1 MHRHSQRIPSF
12 TSFIAT
18 TLATAALLA
27 CASAQ
32 AENAAAGVLRDALAL
47 AASVPGTQ
55 TIDLAPVAGQRIE
68 LDAPLVINSNVIIE
82 GRGVTLDGQLK
93 GRVLQVNAG
102 VTATVRQLTVT
113 RGLLAGQGIAWNG
126 TWQSGSSLGAG
137 IHNAGQLTLDG
148 VQVLGNYATGGGA
161 GGGGVGGGG
170 GGGGSGVRVPDGAG
184 FLYGAGGN
192 GGLGNPGTGGAGD
205 VDSPGG
211 GGGMNTGGAG
221 SNGGGA
227 GGASS
232 FSGGGG
238 GGGGWA
244 GGGGGSGTAGAGG
257 GGYGGGGG
265 GMSSAGG
272 GSDGSSG
279 GSKGGGDGAVGGAA
293 SAGDDASGTGGGRG
307 GGGGYAM
314 LGSTWVGGGGGAGG
328 GSGSNGG
335 AAAGGIYNA
344 PGASLTL
351 QGAGCSVT
359 ANLAAGGGGAGYR
372 GGGRAVGGVWS
383 DGTLTL
389 ALECVPAM
397 GGNAAGA
404 GRNGQGEGFAPAV
417 ADGAWPLTVQAGA
430 GVTVNASA
438 TPTPLTGGIA
448 ACTSAGG
455 ANCSA
460 THAAGDVVALTAN
473 APPAGQ
479 QLMWSEGCVAD
490 SSNPLRAIATMDAS
504 RLCKAVLAASTYA
517 ITAVADPT
525 DGGTLDC
532 PATAQHGSV
541 AACTAHPATGHATQ
555 SISGCGGTPT
565 ASGVDG
571 YSTAAITAA
580 CTVTAQFVLIDHA
593 ITASASAGGS
603 IDCPATVPHGGSAAC
618 TATPDPGFRLDHF
631 TGCDGTSGAT
641 CQLTNVQAARAVA
654 AVFAEVPKP
663 VAIPTLSQWG
673 VLLLSG
679 LMIWSFFGLQR
690 LSTKHKQL

>member
-1 MHRHSQRIPSF
+1 MHRHSQRISF
-12 TSFIAT
+12 FKSSIAT

-32 AENAAAGVLRDALAL
+32 AENAAATLLRNALAL
-47 AASVPGTQ
+47 AATSPGTN

-68 LDAPLVINSNVIIE
+68 LDTPLVIDSDVVIE
-82 GRGVTLDGQLK
+82 GRGVTLDGQLLS
-93 GRVLQVNAG
+93 RVLQVNAG

-113 RGLLAGQGIAWNG
+113 RGLLAGPGIAWNG

-137 IHNAGQLTLDG
+137 IHNAGHLTLDG

-161 GGGGVGGGG
+161 GGGGAGGGG

-184 FLYGAGGN
+184 FLYGAGGA
-192 GGLGNPGTGGAGD
+192 GGMGNPGVGGAGG
-205 VDSPGG
+205 VASPAG

-265 GMSSAGG
+265 GMSYAGG

-279 GSKGGGDGAVGGAA
+279 GSKGGGDGAAGGAA
-293 SAGDDASGTGGGRG
+293 SAGGDASGTGGGRG

-314 LGSTWVGGGGGAGG
+314 LGATWVGGGGGAGG

-344 PGASLTL
+344 PGASLAL

-389 ALECVPAM
+389 APECAAAI

-404 GRNGQGEGFAPAV
+404 GRNGQGGGFAPAA

-438 TPTPLTGGIA
+438 APIPLTGGIA

-460 THAAGDVVALTAN
+460 IHAAGDVVTLTAN
-473 APPAGQ
+473 AAPAGQ
-479 QLMWSEGCVAD
+479 QIVWSDGCVQD
-490 SSNPLRAIATMDAS
+490 SGNPLRAIATMDTS

-517 ITAVADPT
+517 ITAVPAPMG
-525 DGGTLDC
+525 GGTLDC
-532 PATAQHGSV
+532 PATAQHGTA
-541 AACTAHPATGHATQ
+541 AACTAHPATGYATQ
-555 SISGCGGTPT
+555 SISGCGGVPT
-565 ASGVDG
+565 GPGVDG
-571 YSTAAITAA
+571 YTTAALTGA
-580 CTVTAQFVLIDHA
+580 CTVTAQFALIDYA
-593 ITASASAGGS
+593 IAASASPGGA
-603 IDCPATVPHGGSAAC
+603 IACPATVPHGGSATC
-618 TATPDPGFRLDHF
+618 TATPEPGFRLDRF
-631 TGCDGTSGAT
+631 TGCDGVSGT
-641 CQLTNVQAARAVA
+641 DCQLTNVQAARAVA
-654 AVFAEVPKP
+654 AVFMAVPAP
-663 VAIPTLSQWG
+663 AAIPTLSQWG

-679 LMIWSFFGLQR
+679 LLGLAALRRRVTSQTGR
-690 LSTKHKQL
+690 